1 MLTDAFRVLVN
12 NQFYE
17 SLDINFMAM
26 KKDVKALIVF
36 FFLIS
41 SPIKTFFNWIVNQY
55 PKGIR
60 LHGP

>member
-36 FFLIS
+36 FFN
-41 SPIKTFFNWIVNQY
+41 FFSY
-55 PKGIR
+55 KYFF
-60 LHGP
+60 